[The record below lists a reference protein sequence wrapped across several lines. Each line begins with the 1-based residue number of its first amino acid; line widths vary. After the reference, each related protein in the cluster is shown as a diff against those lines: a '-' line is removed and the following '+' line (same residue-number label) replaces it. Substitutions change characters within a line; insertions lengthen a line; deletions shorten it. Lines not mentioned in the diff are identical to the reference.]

1 MKIEWNS
8 VKSTVRPDDIDY
20 TSSPNTV
27 YLHRNVTES
36 EKDGVVYY
44 DFEEAKLTPS
54 EFAIYSAAK
63 TTETQLTLMEA
74 LADIYEKVG
83 EQS

>member
-1 MKIEWNS
+1 M
-8 VKSTVRPDDIDY
+8 TVNWKLSQSDICPDEIDY
-20 TSSPNTV
+20 TSSPTTI
-27 YLHRNVTES
+27 YLHRNITKKKE
-36 EKDGVVYY
+36 DGHVLYEY
-44 DFEEAKLTPS
+44 EEAKLIPA